1 MSGISDGPAV
11 TVRTASKS
19 VSKSVLQSRSQA
31 LRLNVVAF
39 VVAALTTTAIHAQ
52 DGGLPVGTKAPAAAV
67 QMLDGTP
74 ANISQF
80 IGKSPVV
87 VEFWATWCPLC
98 KALEPQF
105 KAQQAKY
112 GKSVTFLSVGVPSNQ
127 TRERQQQYV
136 TEKMLGGTF
145 VFDSAGNAMSAYKV
159 PHTSHILVLDRNG
172 VIVYNGTGKEQDLDA
187 ALSKALNMTKP

>member
-1 MSGISDGPAV
+1 MALAAV
-11 TVRTASKS
+11 ATNAS
-19 VSKSVLQSRSQA
+19 
-31 LRLNVVAF
+31 
-39 VVAALTTTAIHAQ
+39 AQ

-80 IGKSPVV
+80 VGKTPVV

-105 KAQQAKY
+105 KASQEKY

-127 TRERQQQYV
+127 TRERQQAYV
-136 TEKMLGGTF
+136 SEKMLGGTF
-145 VFDSAGNAMSAYKV
+145 VFDSAGNAMNAYKV
-159 PHTSHILVLDRNG
+159 PHTSHILVLDKQG
-172 VIVYNGTGKEQDLDA
+172 VIVYNGTGNKQDLEVA
-187 ALSKALNMTKP
+187 ISKALMQPR

>member
-1 MSGISDGPAV
+1 MSNSLPVSSSVERPLPIVHSLFASVRRITWSVEFAGSVGVAG
-11 TVRTASKS
+11 TVA
-19 VSKSVLQSRSQA
+19 
-31 LRLNVVAF
+31 
-39 VVAALTTTAIHAQ
+39 AQ

-67 QMLDGTP
+67 QMLDGAP

-80 IGKSPVV
+80 IGKTPVV

-105 KAQQAKY
+105 KAQQEKY

-127 TRERQQQYV
+127 TRERQQAYV

-145 VFDSAGNAMSAYKV
+145 VFDSAGNAMTAYKV
-159 PHTSHILVLDRNG
+159 PHTSHVLVLDKQG
-172 VIVYNGTGKEQDLDA
+172 IIVYNGTGKAQDLDV
-187 ALSKALNMTKP
+187 ALSKALMMPKH